1 MSPLCFDSKESSQH
15 LFMYY
20 PMSLRVQFAS
30 LLGIQPPPQ
39 VDLILWLLNWLSSN
53 ESIAVQFLCVSLWKI
68 WYFKK
73 QVIFQQG
80 IFEPVEVVASVLV
93 FVHDYNQTNPI
104 VSTSRNLLPPQV
116 WFAPLPIFLKANID
130 VDRDQ
135 HDKVMWGLVI

>member
-1 MSPLCFDSKESSQH
+1 VYHYGKFGISKNK
-15 LFMYY
+15 LF
-20 PMSLRVQFAS
+20 FNKAF
-30 LLGIQPPPQ
+30 
-39 VDLILWLLNWLSSN
+39 LN
-53 ESIAVQFLCVSLWKI
+53 Q
-68 WYFKK
+68 
-73 QVIFQQG
+73 
-80 IFEPVEVVASVLV
+80 EVVASVLV